1 MNPRGPA
8 AAKSKG
14 AEAEEGTPVLTPTFR
29 RDLAAQALLK
39 AIDAY
44 VGVLFDT
51 RRSDDEWV
59 DQNASPLGKFAHMQ
73 AVRQGRLAG
82 VKHGKL
88 ILVRRSDL
96 NSYLAKHSVKH
107 RSTTTTSEGP
117 VDTDRASEV
126 AAAVLTHVGLRQRK
140 G

>member
-1 MNPRGPA
+1 MNPRDRSTTMKTA
-8 AAKSKG
+8 DAVTS
-14 AEAEEGTPVLTPTFR
+14 VLTPTFR
-29 RDLAAQALLK
+29 RDMAAQALLK

-44 VGVLFDT
+44 VGVLLDT
-51 RRSDDEWV
+51 RKSDDEWV

-73 AVRQGRLAG
+73 AVKQGRLAG

-96 NSYLAKHSVKH
+96 NFYLAKHSVKH
-107 RSTTTTSEGP
+107 RFPRPTSGETI
-117 VDTDRASEV
+117 DEDRASEV
-126 AAAVLTHVGLRQRK
+126 AAAVLTHVGLRHRN